1 MKLLFTLVA
10 LVLLQTGQ
18 ADELSVLRE
27 RAEAII
33 EDISSLEIDMVEAR
47 RKVQLLLKDLKKW
60 GETYDHELELRARTY
75 SSPAKQFKELLTAD
89 RCALFFE
96 KDLEELC
103 PLDLARSEVWG
114 GRVLFCRYLCPNSG
128 G

>member
-1 MKLLFTLVA
+1 MKLLFTVA
-10 LVLLQTGQ
+10 LVLMQTGQ
-18 ADELSVLRE
+18 ADELSELRE

-33 EDISSLEIDMVEAR
+33 EDSSSLEIDMVEAR

-75 SSPAKQFKELLTAD
+75 SSPAKEFNEPLTAD
-89 RCALFFE
+89 RCPLFLE

-103 PLDLARSEVWG
+103 PLDMARCEVWG
-114 GRVLFCRYLCPNSG
+114 GKVVFCRYLCPNRG

>member
-1 MKLLFTLVA
+1 MKLFFTLV

-18 ADELSVLRE
+18 ADELSKLRE

-33 EDISSLEIDMVEAR
+33 EDSSSLEIDMVEAR

-60 GETYDHELELRARTY
+60 SETYDYELQARTRTY
-75 SSPAKQFKELLTAD
+75 SNPAKQIDELLTAE
-89 RCALFFE
+89 RCPLFFE

-103 PLDLARSEVWG
+103 PLDMARSEVWG
-114 GRVLFCRYLCPNSG
+114 GKVVFCRYLCPNSG